1 MTREK
6 LNQKKQK
13 EIFAEEVREKR
24 KKIFLITVKIL
35 LIITICVALFYC
47 LNTYI
52 FTGKL
57 VVREYRV
64 TSNKIPREFDGLKI
78 VQFSDLHYG
87 TTVKLP
93 EVKKVVERINYLQ
106 PDIVVFTGDLVDKNY
121 KIDSSEQEK
130 IITELSKIK
139 AAVGKYAIDGD
150 EDEKYFNTIFNQ
162 CGFSILNNSYDL
174 IYNNTNEPLLLAGVS
189 SSLKKEN
196 NIDEALNYFSGEG
209 VNNNIY
215 TIVLEHEPD
224 LTDDVLNKH
233 SSDLIL
239 AGHSHNGSIRTPW
252 KSTIFKVV
260 GANKYDNE
268 YYKFENSELFIS
280 SGIGTNGSGI
290 RLFCMP
296 SISLYRLSRE

>member
-1 MTREK
+1 MDDVLTRIEK
-6 LNQKKQK
+6 TINKIRPYIQHDGGDVELVDYKDGVVT
-13 EIFAEEVREKR
+13 VRMLGACAGCMSLDATLTDGIEA
-24 KKIFLITVKIL
+24 IL
-35 LIITICVALFYC
+35 LDEV
-47 LNTYI
+47 
-52 FTGKL
+52 
-57 VVREYRV
+57 
-64 TSNKIPREFDGLKI
+64 
-78 VQFSDLHYG
+78 
-87 TTVKLP
+87 P